1 LAAGIALTLAV
12 SAPAEEAPSPDVE
25 PPVPTDA
32 SRWDDTG
39 RFYLLAQSGF
49 AFLADDD
56 FAGDTHFQSHEFPA
70 SNHANVPIGLSVG
83 YN

>member
-1 LAAGIALTLAV
+1 M
-12 SAPAEEAPSPDVE
+12 
-25 PPVPTDA
+25 PTDA